1 MEYDSLVDAYIY
13 NNTAEEFRKNFYV
26 PDITKPTASLRT
38 AKPDFWVPMKDF
50 VEKVCNTL
58 IERALDLYKATELHA
73 WMLEQGYYLVDKK
86 DGKPGETEW
95 VDIIEKNLREM
106 PAPAPTG
113 PQGGMGPNGM
123 PYPGG
128 PGPYPGQY

>member
-1 MEYDSLVDAYIY
+1 
-13 NNTAEEFRKNFYV
+13 
-26 PDITKPTASLRT
+26 
-38 AKPDFWVPMKDF
+38 MKDF

-113 PQGGMGPNGM
+113 PQDGMGPNGM